1 MSEPHPEGAPH
12 GAPSSLPDRIVNAL
26 VAACGALSTALILV
40 IFVQIVVAVTRR
52 YVIDRPLQWSDEL
65 IGYLLVTLVM
75 LGAAEALRRGDH
87 IAIDLVTARLGP
99 KMRRVQAAFGYLS
112 VMAFAAIVGVSI
124 WDSIVFARGF
134 GSYSVGYI
142 EIETWIPQVPV
153 VIGMGLLFLTALLGL
168 YRTVRGAP
176 R

>member
-1 MSEPHPEGAPH
+1 MPEKGAAD
-12 GAPSSLPDRIVNAL
+12 APFFPDRIVVSL
-26 VAACGALSTALILV
+26 VRLCGALSAALILV

-52 YVIDRPLQWSDEL
+52 YVFDRPLQWSDEM

-87 IAIDLVTARLGP
+87 ISIDLLSAKLNPRHRRFQTAF
-99 KMRRVQAAFGYLS
+99 ANLS
-112 VMAFAAIVGVSI
+112 VMAFAVIAGVSI
-124 WDSIVFARGF
+124 WDSIAFARSF

-153 VIGMGLLFLTALLGL
+153 VIGMVLLFLTAALGL
-168 YRTVRGAP
+168 YRALRGLP

>member
-1 MSEPHPEGAPH
+1 MHPDKTPEGAAN
-12 GAPSSLPDRIVNAL
+12 APFFPDRIVTGL
-26 VAACGALSTALILV
+26 VRLCGALSTALILV

-52 YVIDRPLQWSDEL
+52 YVFDRPLQWSDEM

-87 IAIDLVTARLGP
+87 ISIDLVSAKLSPRY
-99 KMRRVQAAFGYLS
+99 RRAQGIFASLS
-112 VMAFAAIVGVSI
+112 IMAFALIAGLSI
-124 WDSIVFARGF
+124 WDSIAFARSF

-153 VIGMGLLFLTALLGL
+153 VFGMVLLFLTAALDL
-168 YRTVRGAP
+168 YRSVRGLP